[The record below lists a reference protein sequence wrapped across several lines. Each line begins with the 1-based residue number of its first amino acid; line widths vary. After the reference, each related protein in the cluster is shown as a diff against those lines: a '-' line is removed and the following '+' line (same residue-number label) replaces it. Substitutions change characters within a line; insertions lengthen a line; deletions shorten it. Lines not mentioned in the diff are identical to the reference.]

1 MFVKLHIT
9 DKTEECLAATT
20 CTLVKRINFLNIL
33 SVCGKGGGGILN
45 IDDSGVN
52 QCIL

>member
-20 CTLVKRINFLNIL
+20 WNTGEKDSFY
-33 SVCGKGGGGILN
+33 VCGEGVGGGVMVN
-45 IDDSGVN
+45 I
-52 QCIL
+52 